1 MTYNNGS
8 RGKNPDLVCIRV
20 SSVLS
25 QIPTKLPQDTEAG
38 RQIAEYAGYVVQQL
52 KNILFLDPEPSAM
65 RGYSRLND
73 VDLKV
78 NASNLSSVLNRICKE
93 TNEKAYL
100 LNTMQHL
107 PENEILDIT
116 FSEGPLNDVILFLKE
131 SYGSRQE
138 KIDASRLSDG
148 TLRCLAI
155 MAALLSEKEGGMI
168 VIEEVDNGIHP
179 GRAKMII
186 RAVSTIARERKID
199 VMITTHNAIMLN
211 ALSKQDLLGVD
222 VVYRDADNG
231 SSKFISL
238 TDIDRM
244 PELFTNGKLGDVVTS
259 DLLLDFIKNKRKKA
273 DYSWLGV

>member
-1 MTYNNGS
+1 
-8 RGKNPDLVCIRV
+8 
-20 SSVLS
+20 
-25 QIPTKLPQDTEAG
+25 
-38 RQIAEYAGYVVQQL
+38 
-52 KNILFLDPEPSAM
+52 
-65 RGYSRLND
+65 
-73 VDLKV
+73 
-78 NASNLSSVLNRICKE
+78 
-93 TNEKAYL
+93 
-100 LNTMQHL
+100 
-107 PENEILDIT
+107 
-116 FSEGPLNDVILFLKE
+116 
-131 SYGSRQE
+131 
-138 KIDASRLSDG
+138 
-148 TLRCLAI
+148 
-155 MAALLSEKEGGMI
+155 MI